1 MNKIKRFATIG
12 AIATAAVLASP
23 SVFAQSLWHGTTFGM
38 TVDQVVA
45 AVPEA
50 TPATNKNPGNGIRF
64 NSQFA
69 PELLHVDDVQ
79 LVNQKFSGSFYF
91 LNDRLVQATLHIK
104 DGGSYDTGLAY
115 DNLVTALRAKY
126 GQELSA
132 KNNVIGSMVTRDTE
146 WISGRTNINL
156 HYTKIGDNDTTPLL
170 NINYQVRI
178 AGDADKL

>member
-12 AIATAAVLASP
+12 AIVASAVLVSP
-23 SVFAQSLWHGTTFGM
+23 LAFAQSLWHGTAFGM
-38 TVDQVVA
+38 TVDQVQA

-50 TPATNKNPGNGIRF
+50 SPATNKNPGNGIRF

-69 PELLHVDDVQ
+69 PELLHVDEVE
-79 LVNQKFSGSFYF
+79 LVNHKFSGSFYF
-91 LNDRLVQATLHIK
+91 LNDCLAQVTLHIK
-104 DGGSYDTGLAY
+104 DGGSYDTASAY

-132 KNNVIGSMVTRDTE
+132 KNKVIGSMVTRDTE

-156 HYTKIGDNDTTPLL
+156 HYLKMGADDQKPLL
-170 NINYQVRI
+170 NVNYQVRV